1 MSTSSQQPAPH
12 TSHSPQPRKAMR
24 CFHRD
29 LMIKRTLQFQLGLL
43 YASEPLAGFMQQG
56 GHRKKL
62 VIGPLLSPGS
72 HARTRTHPHQHKH
85 THEHLPSHARTHAR
99 MHVPTH
105 TRAQAGTYTGSL
117 ARAHACTHAG
127 MCAHAGA
134 VRPGGLGLGQSG
146 DLRSPDLQVQ
156 GVVLVEAFC
165 KSQTGLFSA
174 FEIGSS
180 DMVHDTASRHVHP
193 GITTAVDWSHVEV
206 AGSR

>member
-1 MSTSSQQPAPH
+1 MRP
-12 TSHSPQPRKAMR
+12 SHSPDSCNKGGIARSSLLGPSS
-24 CFHRD
+24 
-29 LMIKRTLQFQLGLL
+29 LQ
-43 YASEPLAGFMQQG
+43 
-56 GHRKKL
+56 
-62 VIGPLLSPGS
+62 
-72 HARTRTHPHQHKH
+72 ARTHGHAHTHINTNTH

-105 TRAQAGTYTGSL
+105 TRAHAGTYAGSL

-174 FEIGSS
+174 FETGSS